1 MMKRYDFDKP
11 TERRGTHCVKHDGL
25 KDTYGRDDL
34 LPMWVADMDFETP
47 DFVIDAMKRRLDH
60 PVFGYTTEYDGYW
73 WSITDWLARHHGW
86 HVERDH
92 IRYIPGIVKGIG
104 MVINAFTRAGDKIVI
119 QPPVYHPFRLV
130 PQANGREVVF
140 NPLKRTASGGYEMDF
155 DDLERVLDD
164 KCKVLILANPH
175 NPVGITWDAATL
187 RHLADIAV
195 KHDIVVISDEIHC
208 DMALYGNSHTPFAT
222 VSDNAA
228 RCSITFGS
236 PSKTFNIA
244 GIVSS
249 YAIVPDARLRE
260 RFFSWLAANEF
271 DMATIFAMTATEAAF
286 TEGDEWRR
294 QMLRYVEGNI
304 DFVDDFLRREIPEVS
319 IVKPQ
324 ASFLVWMDFS
334 RLGLTHERLVGML
347 VDDAR
352 LAMND
357 GAMFGREG
365 EQHMRMN
372 VGTQRSVVAE
382 AMNRLK
388 RAVDKIR

>member
-25 KDTYGRDDL
+25 KDNYGRDDL

-286 TEGDEWRR
+286 NEGDEWRR

-304 DFVDDFLRREIPEVS
+304 DFVDDFLRREIPE
-319 IVKPQ
+319 
-324 ASFLVWMDFS
+324 
-334 RLGLTHERLVGML
+334 
-347 VDDAR
+347 
-352 LAMND
+352 
-357 GAMFGREG
+357 
-365 EQHMRMN
+365 
-372 VGTQRSVVAE
+372 
-382 AMNRLK
+382 
-388 RAVDKIR
+388 

>member
-1 MMKRYDFDKP
+1 M
-11 TERRGTHCVKHDGL
+11 L
-25 KDTYGRDDL
+25 
-34 LPMWVADMDFETP
+34 
-47 DFVIDAMKRRLDH
+47 
-60 PVFGYTTEYDGYW
+60 
-73 WSITDWLARHHGW
+73 
-86 HVERDH
+86 
-92 IRYIPGIVKGIG
+92 
-104 MVINAFTRAGDKIVI
+104 
-119 QPPVYHPFRLV
+119 FR
-130 PQANGREVVF
+130 
-140 NPLKRTASGGYEMDF
+140 S
-155 DDLERVLDD
+155 
-164 KCKVLILANPH
+164 
-175 NPVGITWDAATL
+175 
-187 RHLADIAV
+187 
-195 KHDIVVISDEIHC
+195 
-208 DMALYGNSHTPFAT
+208 
-222 VSDNAA
+222 
-228 RCSITFGS
+228 
-236 PSKTFNIA
+236 FNIA

-286 TEGDEWRR
+286 NEGDEWRR

-352 LAMND
+352 LAVND

-382 AMNRLK
+382 AMSRLK

>member
-1 MMKRYDFDKP
+1 
-11 TERRGTHCVKHDGL
+11 
-25 KDTYGRDDL
+25 
-34 LPMWVADMDFETP
+34 
-47 DFVIDAMKRRLDH
+47 
-60 PVFGYTTEYDGYW
+60 
-73 WSITDWLARHHGW
+73 
-86 HVERDH
+86 
-92 IRYIPGIVKGIG
+92 
-104 MVINAFTRAGDKIVI
+104 
-119 QPPVYHPFRLV
+119 
-130 PQANGREVVF
+130 
-140 NPLKRTASGGYEMDF
+140 MDF

-286 TEGDEWRR
+286 NEGDEWRR

-388 RAVDKIR
+388 MAVDKIR